1 MSNVKDIL
9 GGTEDERRQILLEYQ
24 AILDNAS
31 LGITFT
37 RNRTFLHCNDRFSQM
52 FGWQSEEL
60 VGQPTA
66 IVYPSLEAF
75 EELSRIAIPTLS
87 AGKRLDT
94 ELQMMRRDGTLFWCR
109 MLANAI
115 DPGDHSKGSIFI
127 TEDITERKDADE
139 KLKRALLEQQA
150 ILDNASIAIAFSKG
164 RDLILCNARLEQLF
178 GYGPGELNGVNSALL
193 FRSQEEFEEG
203 NRGYITLMRDGS
215 FSGERMMKRKDGGT
229 FWCHLSGNLVERDDP
244 SKGSVWLAEDITERK
259 AVQEA
264 LIRARDELE
273 VRVLERTAELAAA
286 NARLEKEIQE
296 RRIAEDKV
304 RHLAHHDALT
314 GLPNRRLLE
323 DRLEQALVRARR
335 QHLHVAVLFVDL
347 DRFKNVNDTLGHRT
361 GDLLLRAV
369 ALRLR
374 ESLREGDTV
383 SRVGGDE
390 FVLILPDMATT
401 LAASDTAHKLLESLA
416 QPYAI
421 ENHMLNV
428 TPSIG
433 IGIFPKDGTDVE
445 TLISRADAAMYHAKQ
460 MGRKNYQVFDPGML

>member
-1 MSNVKDIL
+1 MSNARDIL
-9 GGTEDERRQILLEYQ
+9 RGTEDELRQTLLEYQ

-37 RNRTFLHCNDRFSQM
+37 RNRTFLHCNDRFAEM
-52 FGWQSEEL
+52 LGWTSEEL
-60 VGQPTA
+60 VGKVTQV
-66 IVYPSLEAF
+66 VYPSAEAY
-75 EELSRIAIPTLS
+75 EALGRIAIPTLS
-87 AGKRLDT
+87 AGRRMDT
-94 ELQMMRRDGTLFWCR
+94 ELQLMRRDGSLFWCR

-127 TEDITERKDADE
+127 TEDITERRTAVE
-139 KLKRALLEQQA
+139 KLKHALLEQQA
-150 ILDNASIAIAFSKG
+150 ILDNAVMAVAFARG
-164 RDLILCNARLEQLF
+164 RDLIRCNTRLEQLF
-178 GYGPGELNGVNSALL
+178 GYDPGELDGVNTAIL
-193 FRSQEEFEEG
+193 FRTQEEFEDGNHGYLAMIREG
-203 NRGYITLMRDGS
+203 SYAGERLMR
-215 FSGERMMKRKDGGT
+215 RKDGST
-229 FWCHLSGNLVERDDP
+229 FWCLLHGNLVERDDP
-244 SKGSVWLAEDITERK
+244 GKGSVWLAEDITERK
-259 AVQEA
+259 LTQEA

-296 RRIAEDKV
+296 RRIAEEKV

-335 QHLHVAVLFVDL
+335 QHLHVAVLFIDL
-347 DRFKNVNDTLGHRT
+347 DRFKIVNDTLGHRV

-369 ALRLR
+369 AIRLR

-390 FVLILPDMATT
+390 FVLVLPDMAST

-421 ENHMLNV
+421 EVHMLNV

-433 IGIFPKDGTDVE
+433 IAIFPKDGTDVE
-445 TLISRADAAMYHAKQ
+445 TLISRADIAMYHAKQ
-460 MGRKNYQVFDPGML
+460 MGRKNYQVFNLGML